1 MDAYLC
7 FLFIYL
13 FIYIFIQIIH
23 LFIYLLV
30 LHFNLACCQELLYL
44 NVYVSVNVQFQGAQC
59 TGAPTRTQT
68 SL

>member
-1 MDAYLC
+1 MDVY
-7 FLFIYL
+7 
-13 FIYIFIQIIH
+13 IYIFIHSVIYLFIH

-44 NVYVSVNVQFQGAQC
+44 NVYVSVGIQFQSAQR

-68 SL
+68 QL

>member
-1 MDAYLC
+1 MDVY
-7 FLFIYL
+7 
-13 FIYIFIQIIH
+13 IYIFIHSVIYLFIH

-44 NVYVSVNVQFQGAQC
+44 NVYVSVSVQFQSAQC

-68 SL
+68 